1 MINSAINF
9 LYEISGMKKHAY
21 EQRKYEVYFD
31 HISAYRNLSADK
43 QDYFLFLQYAHER
56 RLQFSASTVGD
67 YIAQL
72 DELKDY
78 VTDDMMYSDN
88 SAVGM
93 YNGRD

>member
-1 MINSAINF
+1 
-9 LYEISGMKKHAY
+9 MKKYAH

-56 RLQFSASTVGD
+56 RLQFSASTVSE

-78 VTDDMMYSDN
+78 TTDDMIYNDN
-88 SAVGM
+88 SAIGM
-93 YNGRD
+93 YDGHE